1 MICDKMTKIITDL
14 DDVLVKAMPAFV
26 NWLSRQIGKRISIND
41 LLSTNPEEF
50 FLKYG
55 ISLNYALV
63 DAKKEFFSNER
74 NLEKLEPY
82 KANLDELDCSIVTG
96 REDKTRD
103 ITRYWL
109 RKKFRFDGTLYT
121 TDWDANKK
129 ASYVLQ
135 NSPNLYID
143 DNAQI
148 LAEIRVRDI
157 ERRTLLCLVT
167 RPWNQH
173 GTLRAIDDESF
184 IKRVKGFQKAVYQ
197 GV

>member
-1 MICDKMTKIITDL
+1 
-14 DDVLVKAMPAFV
+14 
-26 NWLSRQIGKRISIND
+26 
-41 LLSTNPEEF
+41 
-50 FLKYG
+50 
-55 ISLNYALV
+55 
-63 DAKKEFFSNER
+63 
-74 NLEKLEPY
+74 LEPY